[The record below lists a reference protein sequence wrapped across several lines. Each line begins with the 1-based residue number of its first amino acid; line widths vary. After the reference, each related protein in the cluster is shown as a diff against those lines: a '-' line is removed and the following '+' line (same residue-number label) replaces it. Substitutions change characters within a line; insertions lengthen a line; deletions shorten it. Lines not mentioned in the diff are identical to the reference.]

1 MDTVATTLEE
11 VAPSITE
18 PGRRERTAD
27 DRRRMALLAA
37 ASILAAA
44 ICAWCGRFATN
55 PDGLSYLDMAGNAL
69 HGDWRSLLIPNWSPL
84 YPSLIAV
91 VLAVFRPSPEWE
103 VPALHFLN
111 WGIFVAA
118 TFCFQF
124 FLRSWLRLRGAG
136 NRERGFPMGAP
147 NRETGFPIRAVFAH
161 CLFTGTGL
169 FMSRL
174 LTPDLCVAACVY
186 LAAGFSCRL
195 ALPGAVRRDYA
206 LLGAALALGYYA
218 KSPLLPLSLVLLA
231 LLPFALKGGRAR
243 RRLAIAAA
251 VFLIGVAP
259 LVIALS
265 RRQNHPTFGEAGKLN
280 YAWYVNRTPFPWLGL
295 PAGTGVPEHPPRL
308 LRQQPLLFEFG
319 QPVGGTYPLWYNPA
333 YWNQGIRMRIDFRQ
347 LLSNTGH
354 QLGLYGRWFL
364 LAGPMWA
371 GIAALWIAGRKRR
384 ARAPARPDAWFLVAW
399 PVAAMLMYL
408 VHVDFRYIA
417 PFLALLWLFLFEN
430 ACAGVSPRFRTAV
443 LAAAG
448 CFMLLPGLRILVR
461 PEPPEFLEVARG
473 LNGMGLHGGDTIAVS
488 GDSFD
493 AFYARAAGVR
503 IVAQVCDAG
512 AFWAPHFPEPLIRCE
527 SGFLNRMNAGELSVL
542 WRDLRSAG
550 AHALVVRGEPPAGWR
565 VLGKSGYSV
574 RMLD

>member
-1 MDTVATTLEE
+1 
-11 VAPSITE
+11 
-18 PGRRERTAD
+18 
-27 DRRRMALLAA
+27 
-37 ASILAAA
+37 
-44 ICAWCGRFATN
+44 
-55 PDGLSYLDMAGNAL
+55 
-69 HGDWRSLLIPNWSPL
+69 
-84 YPSLIAV
+84 
-91 VLAVFRPSPEWE
+91 
-103 VPALHFLN
+103 
-111 WGIFVAA
+111 
-118 TFCFQF
+118 
-124 FLRSWLRLRGAG
+124 
-136 NRERGFPMGAP
+136 MGAP

-251 VFLIGVAP
+251 VFLIRCRSACDCSQPPAESPHLRRGRQAQLR
-259 LVIALS
+259 LV
-265 RRQNHPTFGEAGKLN
+265 RQPDAVSLARPSGRNG
-280 YAWYVNRTPFPWLGL
+280 R
-295 PAGTGVPEHPPRL
+295 AGTPSRL

-384 ARAPARPDAWFLVAW
+384 ARARRGP
-399 PVAAMLMYL
+399 
-408 VHVDFRYIA
+408 
-417 PFLALLWLFLFEN
+417 
-430 ACAGVSPRFRTAV
+430 T
-443 LAAAG
+443 
-448 CFMLLPGLRILVR
+448 PG
-461 PEPPEFLEVARG
+461 FWWRG
-473 LNGMGLHGGDTIAVS
+473 PW
-488 GDSFD
+488 
-493 AFYARAAGVR
+493 R
-503 IVAQVCDAG
+503 
-512 AFWAPHFPEPLIRCE
+512 RC
-527 SGFLNRMNAGELSVL
+527 
-542 WRDLRSAG
+542 
-550 AHALVVRGEPPAGWR
+550 
-565 VLGKSGYSV
+565 
-574 RMLD
+574 